1 MSARVAAYGD
11 TVSLRYALRLR
22 NGTEILSNFDDPQP
36 DTLTLGD
43 GTLAPNLEEWL
54 IGVAIGERHV
64 FLLDPEQAFG
74 VSQPELIHILQ
85 LSEVMTD
92 KPLQVASLVEF
103 AMPDGQTLAGQ
114 IMEIR
119 EDEVKVDFNHPLADL
134 PLEFEVEIIQ
144 LYESTQPELNPH
156 E

>member
-85 LSEVMTD
+85 LSEVVTD